1 MRVRGGDALRG
12 RTAAGRRRRPPL
24 LATVHDRIDGNGPR
38 DLPRAA
44 TSPAPAAVRHRPR
57 ASGAAPSAGAA
68 IAAAVRRPPP
78 CHVNQ

>member
-44 TSPAPAAVRHRPR
+44 TSPARRRPASLTGVRR
-57 ASGAAPSAGAA
+57 GAPSAGAV
-68 IAAAVRRPPP
+68 IAAAVRLPPP
-78 CHVNQ
+78 CHVHQ